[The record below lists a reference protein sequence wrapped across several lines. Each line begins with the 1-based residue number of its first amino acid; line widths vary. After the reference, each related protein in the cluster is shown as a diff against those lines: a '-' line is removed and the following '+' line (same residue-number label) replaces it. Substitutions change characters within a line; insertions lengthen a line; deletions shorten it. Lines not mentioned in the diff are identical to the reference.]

1 MLRARLAGRM
11 RGKMTTTTETYESLL
26 ERVCTESVAPQAP
39 AVDRDGAFPT
49 QSIRALTAAG
59 LLGAFSSTGSGGLEL
74 GLPGAARIVRRV
86 AEECGST
93 AMVLTMH
100 YCGVAVLEAHGP
112 KDVCAAAAS
121 GEHLST
127 LAFSES
133 GSRSHFWAPVSTA
146 SELDGKVQLHASKSW
161 VTSAAHATAY
171 VWSSRPL
178 AADGASTIWL
188 VPASSPGLT
197 VAGPFEGLGLR
208 GNDSSPVTAAGVEL
222 PSSAMLGGDGQGF
235 EIMTSIVLPV
245 FAVLNAAC
253 SNGLMAG
260 AIRRMVDHVTHI
272 RHSDTGAALAELP
285 TIRNYIA
292 RMRVKADL
300 SDALVGD
307 TIAAIAA
314 KRADAMVRVL
324 ECKAAAGE
332 SANEVLDL
340 AMRVCGGA
348 AFRKELGIERMFR
361 DARASGVMAP
371 TTDVLYDFL
380 GKAVCGMPLF

>member
-1 MLRARLAGRM
+1 M
-11 RGKMTTTTETYESLL
+11 RGQMTTAETYETAL
-26 ERVCTESVAPQAP
+26 ERVCTDSVAPHAV

-49 QSIRALTAAG
+49 QSIRALADAG
-59 LLGAFSSTGSGGLEL
+59 LLGALSSAESGGLGL
-74 GLPGAARIVRRV
+74 GLSGAARIVRRV
-86 AEECGST
+86 AEDCGST

-112 KDVCAAAAS
+112 KEIRAAAAS
-121 GEHLST
+121 GAHLST

-146 SELDGKVQLHASKSW
+146 SQVDGQVQLNASKSW
-161 VTSAAHATAY
+161 ITSAANATAY

-188 VPASSPGLT
+188 VPASSAGLT

-208 GNDSSPVTAAGVEL
+208 GNDSSPVAAADVRI
-222 PSSAMLGGDGQGF
+222 PPSAMLGGDGQGF
-235 EIMTSIVLPV
+235 EIMMSIVLPV
-245 FAVLNAAC
+245 FAVLSAAC

-260 AIRRMVDHVTHI
+260 AIRRTVEHVTKTV
-272 RHSDTGAALAELP
+272 HSDTRSVLAELP

-300 SDALVGD
+300 SDALLAD
-307 TIAAIAA
+307 TIAAIAG
-314 KRADAMVRVL
+314 KRADTMVRVL

-348 AFRKELGIERMFR
+348 AFRKEVGVERIFR
-361 DARASGVMAP
+361 DARAAGVMAP

-380 GKAVCGMPLF
+380 GKAVCGMSLF